1 MIKTLLVIIAMTS
14 LMFLIGCTAKEQ
26 TCTVT
31 EKDGVKTYR
40 NKNIPTVEKL
50 DFNPV
55 KEFTL
60 NSDPDSENFLS
71 FIDLD
76 MIGADSKNNIYIGDM
91 FKVGINKYDKFGNFV
106 TKFCRKG
113 TGPGEVDAVSFVC
126 VKNDTIYIG
135 DWGTS
140 SISLFND
147 QGEFLNEVQPY
158 GSLFQ
163 VKSVGV
169 DKFVCS
175 MFRDEIINGE
185 SMMRRESV
193 LLNNSFQPIKVLD
206 ASLITHEGKTDEQDG
221 WIHVTVSKDK
231 IYLGANDKNIYKINS
246 FDFNGKLVES
256 ITKSYMSINFTKKE
270 KEKLNQYIIQMFNDN
285 SGRRATVDKKHA
297 VNGVFI
303 DKNGNLLVHP
313 AVDTTKGNTDG
324 IVLDHFRNNIYLN
337 TSKLMTN
344 GEYYFNEYKVFLRFF
359 NDRMY
364 LIDSGKSIVDVYE
377 Y

>member
-1 MIKTLLVIIAMTS
+1 MKKSRLMILALISIFLLISCSKKV
-14 LMFLIGCTAKEQ
+14 E
-26 TCTVT
+26 TCTMI
-31 EKDGVKTYR
+31 EKNGVKIYR
-40 NKNIPTVEKL
+40 NKNIPTVDKL

-55 KEFTL
+55 KKFTL
-60 NSDPDSENFLS
+60 NNDPDSENYLS

-76 MIGADSKNNIYIGDM
+76 MIGVDSENNIYIGDM
-91 FKVGINKYDKFGNFV
+91 FKVGINKYDKHGNFV

-113 TGPGEVDAVSFVC
+113 TGPGEVGAVSFVC

-135 DWGTS
+135 DWETS
-140 SISLFND
+140 SISLFNN
-147 QGEFLNEVQPY
+147 QGEFIKEIQPY
-158 GSLFQ
+158 GALFQ
-163 VKSVGV
+163 VKSVGKN
-169 DKFVCS
+169 KFVCS
-175 MFRDEIINGE
+175 MFRDEIIDGE

-206 ASLITHEGKTDEQDG
+206 TSLITHEGKTDEQDG

-246 FDFNGKLVES
+246 FDFNGKLVET
-256 ITKSYMSINFTKKE
+256 ITKSYLSINFTKKE
-270 KEKLNQYIIQMFNDN
+270 KEKLNQYIIQMFNDT

-297 VNGVFI
+297 VNGIFI
-303 DKNGNLLVHP
+303 DKNGNMIVHP
-313 AVDTTKGNTDG
+313 AVDTTKSNTDG

-337 TSKLMTN
+337 TSKLLTN
-344 GEYYFNEYKVFLRFF
+344 GEYYFNEYKVFLRMF

-364 LIDSGKSIVDVYE
+364 LIDSGKNIVDVYD